1 MAMSRAIIIVIFVL
15 ASGISSGAEEKASPI
30 PGQESAKEP
39 FAVVELFTSE
49 GCSSCPPADEFL
61 TELVQKTEKTG
72 RIFSLSFHVDYW
84 NRLGW
89 HDPFSNSAFTY
100 RQRTYAYAL
109 GTSDV
114 STPQMIVNGTYG
126 FNGANRVNALKYI
139 KLVLKQPAEASVALS
154 LGKDRQRDSFV
165 VEYLVSETAKE
176 HILYLALV
184 EKGIIS
190 RVLGG
195 ENAGMILHHA
205 NVVRAFKSVR
215 LKKSPAGRIEFS
227 LPDSVD
233 RENLA
238 VIGYI
243 QNTKTM
249 MILGANGIDL
259 KS

>member
-1 MAMSRAIIIVIFVL
+1 MKIPRTIVIMIFIL
-15 ASGISSGAEEKASPI
+15 AGGISPWAAENARPVQV
-30 PGQESAKEP
+30 QESVKEP

-61 TELVQKTEKTG
+61 TELVQTTEKTD

-114 STPQMIVNGTYG
+114 YTPQMIVNGTYG
-126 FNGANRVNALKYI
+126 FNGANRVKALKYI
-139 KLVLKQPAEASVALS
+139 KSVLKQPAEVSVALN
-154 LGKDRQRDSFV
+154 LGKNRERDSIM
-165 VEYLVSETAKE
+165 VEYMVSETARE
-176 HILYLALV
+176 HMLYLALV
-184 EKGIIS
+184 EKEIMS
-190 RVLGG
+190 RVLSG
-195 ENAGMILHHA
+195 ENAGMLLHHA

-215 LKKSPAGRIEFS
+215 LKKNLAGRIEFS

-233 RENLA
+233 RENFA

-249 MILGANGIDL
+249 MILGADGIDL
-259 KS
+259 

>member
-1 MAMSRAIIIVIFVL
+1 MSRAIIIIIFIL
-15 ASGISSGAEEKASPI
+15 AGGISSGAEENAKPVLV
-30 PGQESAKEP
+30 QESAKEP

-61 TELVQKTEKTG
+61 TELVQTTEKTG

-89 HDPFSNSAFTY
+89 HDPFSNSAFTH

-114 STPQMIVNGTYG
+114 YTPQMIVNGTYG
-126 FNGANRVNALKYI
+126 FNGANRVKALKYI
-139 KLVLKQPAEASVALS
+139 KLVLKQPAEVSVALS
-154 LGKDRQRDSFV
+154 LGKDREPDSIV
-165 VEYLVSETAKE
+165 VEYLVSETARE

-184 EKGIIS
+184 EKGIIN
-190 RVLGG
+190 RVLSG
-195 ENAGMILHHA
+195 ENAGMLLHHA

-215 LKKSPAGRIEFS
+215 LKKSLAGRIEFS

-233 RENLA
+233 REDFA

-249 MILGANGIDL
+249 VILGADSLDL
-259 KS
+259 